1 MAIFCHVFGVTTI
14 RLILPLKNDPHMAL
28 LSRNLNWPNIRRA
41 YMHPRAIDHDEA
53 KVGGCST
60 LSATVSPDVVCKKAA
75 QYSGQRRLLSVRLN
89 LVGGLG

>member
-1 MAIFCHVFGVTTI
+1 
-14 RLILPLKNDPHMAL
+14 
-28 LSRNLNWPNIRRA
+28 
-41 YMHPRAIDHDEA
+41 MHPRAIDQDEA
-53 KVGGCST
+53 KVEGCSV